1 MTRKRFWSNPYFFAS
16 LVIGI
21 ILIVLPLFGL
31 EGYRLRLISLIFM
44 WAALSSC
51 WNMTSGYTGYI
62 DFGPVAYFGVG
73 SYCTAILMIKG
84 GLPFILS
91 VFLAG
96 WICAGLSLVIG
107 LPTLRLHGAYF
118 AIATLAAAEGIK
130 QVILEW
136 DRVAGVELF
145 GGAHGLTLP
154 LSPPETFFYYI
165 LLFFMGL
172 TVGLAALL
180 ERSKFG
186 YGLRAIREGE
196 GAAEMS
202 GVPTLSIKVRAYVL
216 SSSLIGCIG
225 GVEAY
230 WLTYIIPDDVFNVMR
245 TIQMVIMTL
254 LGGMGTVLGPVIG
267 ASFLT
272 LVSEYLGARFVYDY
286 LVFVGLVIIIVILIL
301 PQGIMGAMRRNKG
314 WNRFRS

>member
-1 MTRKRFWSNPYFFAS
+1 MTRKRLWSNPYFFGS
-16 LVIGI
+16 LAVGI
-21 ILIVLPLFGL
+21 ILITLPLFGL
-31 EGYRLRLISLIFM
+31 EGYRLRLLSLVFM
-44 WAALSSC
+44 WVALSVS
-51 WNMTSGYTGYI
+51 WNMMSGYTGYV

-96 WICAGLSLVIG
+96 WICAGLSLLIG

-118 AIATLAAAEGIK
+118 AIATLAAAEALK

-136 DRVAGVELF
+136 DRVAGFEFF

-154 LSPPETFFYYI
+154 LAPPESFFYYI
-165 LLFFMGL
+165 LLFFMAL

-180 ERSKFG
+180 RKSKFG
-186 YGLRAIREGE
+186 YGMRAIRDAEQ
-196 GAAEMS
+196 AAELS
-202 GVPTLSIKVRAYVL
+202 GVPTLRVKVRAYML

-225 GVEAY
+225 GIEAY
-230 WLTYIIPDDVFNVMR
+230 WLTYIIPDDVFSVMR
-245 TIQMVIMTL
+245 TIQMVVMAL

-272 LVSEYLGARFVYDY
+272 LISEYLGAKFVYDY
-286 LVFVGLVIIIVILIL
+286 LIFVGLVIMIVILLLPRGIL
-301 PQGIMGAMRRNKG
+301 GTIRGSKGRN
-314 WNRFRS
+314 RHRS